1 LPNGPGLRRAPRLR
15 RAQVLDR
22 DDGEHS
28 WLSFEDFQQKV
39 CGAKLRYARA
49 ALDVDTVRT
58 HHNARNLPM
67 IAIDRKLGYVQSTGL
82 FLMVKSL
89 ST

>member
-1 LPNGPGLRRAPRLR
+1 M
-15 RAQVLDR
+15 
-22 DDGEHS
+22 
-28 WLSFEDFQQKV
+28 